1 MRDSTSLPLATE
13 AQPKVQAAGDARQ
26 TSASNARVVR
36 EPLELDRAD
45 GALIRS
51 TKFALLVVA
60 GVAVMTASAKTQI
73 PFWPVPMT
81 LHTLAVMAFAIVF
94 GPRVA
99 VSIFAAYLAAG
110 AIGLP
115 VFANTPARGIGLAYM
130 VGPTGGYLVG
140 YLIASWL
147 VGVLAAGRGTLGRAG
162 AMLVGLIPIYGLGIA
177 WLATFVPVS
186 ALLAAGF
193 TPFILGD
200 LVKIG
205 VVAAVIM
212 VLPASLLRFLGPR

>member
-1 MRDSTSLPLATE
+1 MRDSTSLPLDAE
-13 AQPKVQAAGDARQ
+13 AQPKVRPADARQ
-26 TSASNARVVR
+26 SSALNAAAATGPV
-36 EPLELDRAD
+36 ELDRAD
-45 GALIRS
+45 GTLLRS
-51 TKFALLVVA
+51 IKFALLLVA
-60 GVAVMTASAKTQI
+60 GVAVMTVSAKTQI

-81 LHTLAVMAFAIVF
+81 LHTLAVMAFAVLF

-99 VSIFAAYLAAG
+99 VAIFAAYLAAG

-115 VFANTPARGIGLAYM
+115 VFSGTPARGIGLAYM
-130 VGPTGGYLVG
+130 AGPTGGYLAG

-147 VGVLAAGRGTLGRAG
+147 VGALAAGRGTLGRAG
-162 AMLVGLIPIYGLGIA
+162 AMLVGLIPVYGLGIA
-177 WLATFVPVS
+177 WLATFVPAS

-205 VVAAVIM
+205 VVAAATI
-212 VLPASLLRFLGPR
+212 VLPASLVRFLGSR